1 MNRCCPPPPPPPPLL
16 PAQIDREAARK
27 RPGVTVSST
36 LLFSSPGLQ
45 DQFHAWM
52 AEIPAVRWNPLL
64 VLGLGLMIPFWLL
77 LSRDECGWIHV
88 LAFGPGMLLTGARV
102 AAEAGGWSKQ
112 AQSLCS
118 LLSIAYLKIMINAL
132 MAAKDTCCISIGPDG
147 TSLAAA
153 VAYAAMGI
161 IFDIAIAPCTV
172 QHAPVLC
179 WILGV
184 GWCTQA
190 YVQYLHQNGGLTSD
204 ESDPYLLRL
213 LAIVFSSVYTSLV
226 VCCARV
232 YLAKDL
238 MIGFLRSLPHGD

>member
-1 MNRCCPPPPPPPPLL
+1 MPS
-16 PAQIDREAARK
+16 AQIDGEAARK
-27 RPGVTVSST
+27 RPGVTASST

-52 AEIPAVRWNPLL
+52 AKTEAVRWHPLL
-64 VLGLGLMIPFWLL
+64 VLGLALMMPFRLL

-88 LAFGPGMLLTGARV
+88 LTAFPGMLLMGARV

-118 LLSIAYLKIMINAL
+118 LQSVAYLHIMMNAF
-132 MAAKDTCCISIGPDG
+132 MAAKDTCYLSIGPDG

-153 VAYAAMGI
+153 VAFAAMAN
-161 IFDIAIAPCTV
+161 IFDHAIAPCTV

-179 WILGV
+179 AVIGV
-184 GWCTQA
+184 NDCTMT
-190 YVQYLHQNGGLTSD
+190 YMQYLHRNGGLTSD
-204 ESDPYLLRL
+204 ESDPYLFKL
-213 LAIVFSSVYTSLV
+213 LAIVFSSVFASLV
-226 VCCARV
+226 VYCTRV

-238 MIGFLRSLPHGD
+238 MIRFLRTLPHGD